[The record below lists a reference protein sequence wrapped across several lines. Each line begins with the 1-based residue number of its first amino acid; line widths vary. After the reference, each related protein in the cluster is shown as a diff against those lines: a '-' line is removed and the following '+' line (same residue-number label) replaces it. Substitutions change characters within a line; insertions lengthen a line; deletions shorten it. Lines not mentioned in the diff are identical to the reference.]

1 MSVGEVSVGDFFSGN
16 SQSGK
21 CPVGKLSYNRRISLL
36 SGTKGFSG
44 TLLKFKT
51 YLFINNEGFREFFT
65 SSGQNGIKS
74 YDLYQVYTFKTN

>member
-1 MSVGEVSVGDFFSGN
+1 MSVGEVSVGDFFSGK